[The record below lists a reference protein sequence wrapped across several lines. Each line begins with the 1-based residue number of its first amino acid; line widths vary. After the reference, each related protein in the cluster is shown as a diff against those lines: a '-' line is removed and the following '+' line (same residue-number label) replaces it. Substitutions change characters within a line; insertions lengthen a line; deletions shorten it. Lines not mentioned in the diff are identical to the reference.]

1 MADSYSKK
9 ENNKKKIKKQQD
21 KELRRTERKANN
33 NKGKSLE
40 EMFVYVDKNGNLT
53 SVPPH
58 LQVLEVEKN
67 NEKTNE
73 SSSVKRK
80 DFSTGIVTFIK
91 DTGFGFITE
100 DQTRDNLLFHFEGGN
115 TKFKKNTRV
124 SFKKETTP
132 KGFRATHVV
141 IIN

>member
-21 KELRRTERKANN
+21 KELRRNERKVNN

-53 SVPPH
+53 STPPH
-58 LQVLEVEKN
+58 LQVIETEKN
-67 NEKTNE
+67 NENGEKDF
-73 SSSVKRK
+73 SRIKK
-80 DFSTGIVTFIK
+80 DFSTGLVTFIK
-91 DTGFGFITE
+91 ETGFGFITE
-100 DQTRDNLLFHFEGGN
+100 DETRDNLLFHFEGTN
-115 TKFKKNTRV
+115 TKFKKNIRV

>member
-21 KELRRTERKANN
+21 KELRRNERKVNN

-53 SVPPH
+53 STPPH
-58 LQVLEVEKN
+58 LQVIETEKN
-67 NEKTNE
+67 NENGEKDF
-73 SSSVKRK
+73 SRIKK
-80 DFSTGIVTFIK
+80 DFSTGLVTFIK
-91 DTGFGFITE
+91 ETGFGFITE
-100 DQTRDNLLFHFEGGN
+100 DETRDNLLFHFEGTN
-115 TKFKKNTRV
+115 TKFKKNIRV

-141 IIN
+141 IFN